1 VPFHDEVSFNE
12 NAALRSA
19 ARGRRVWLAPGATCP
34 CANRFCPAATLPAST
49 VAAVNGVAIPQWQL
63 DDALRAAAQAV
74 HQPDTP
80 QLRQALKQQLIV
92 RELFRQNAEKTG
104 YGTKPEVQRAMETA
118 KTNAET

>member
-1 VPFHDEVSFNE
+1 MKTRHYVLLL
-12 NAALRSA
+12 AAAASGWRLALPAHAQTASA
-19 ARGRRVWLAPGATCP
+19 
-34 CANRFCPAATLPAST
+34 PAATLPAST
-49 VAAVNGVAIPQWQL
+49 VATVNGVAIPQWQL
-63 DDALRAAAQAV
+63 DDALRAAAQAF